1 MKNFPFQFIPDRRTR
16 SLLAFGS
23 LLTRILPFP
32 EKQKGNEGS
41 LENSGFMRST
51 NFHPSSEVN
60 NTAMLHTT
68 FTHKSLLAVLV
79 PALLT
84 ALSAGTLCAGQD
96 LTATSSAPASFT
108 LDVYA
113 LRGPSDTHATLYIGV
128 YPINSQTAAPAT
140 LKEVLTRVTNTGGAL
155 ESTHDYQSLPS
166 PGGMASI
173 DLGDVP
179 LLDTISVQ
187 VLVQTNQTVGTQVLQ
202 GQTAVTQ
209 FALNSRQVVVSDFHG
224 YGAQLNQN
232 LYGQISDNTYTNT
245 PPPDTVDVEAKV
257 KDMDPGLCRLFLS
270 SWAYPGGQNYNPTM
284 IASFYQVVQLAQ
296 AAGAQV
302 EINWVS
308 ITHPPNVTDQ
318 QEETYIDSD
327 MQTFADTVNDLVK
340 NHGITAIKYLAIQ
353 NEPSTVKWLNA
364 EKPEFPLYK
373 YAYQQLENDLDR
385 YGIRGQFKYMGD
397 GLVLNSVEKEW
408 YDYMSTEMNDLL
420 DGWSEHIYWDYFD
433 PGKITSRLQGIV
445 AMVQAEKDAGRPT
458 KPIFVT
464 EYGVRGVK
472 TYNGVALKDP
482 DPYKNGTLTA
492 TAAGD
497 YINADGTLTPINE
510 TNVAAWEQAQMNLEA
525 VNDGFAGLSK
535 WDFYRAQYDFSY
547 QDFSLIGYL
556 SNPSEGQ
563 DQWPL
568 RPAYYMEWLMAHTAG
583 QHSQV
588 LGQHGS
594 ADALLFT
601 PFRGPSGDLT
611 LFGLNSEYP
620 ATSAASISVGD
631 LPANTTFNVLV
642 WNSDGSGKVTSLG
655 TVNSGP
661 NGFVSFSAPVQGLT
675 ALTTEAVPSLP

>member
-1 MKNFPFQFIPDRRTR
+1 
-16 SLLAFGS
+16 
-23 LLTRILPFP
+23 
-32 EKQKGNEGS
+32 
-41 LENSGFMRST
+41 
-51 NFHPSSEVN
+51 
-60 NTAMLHTT
+60 MLHTA
-68 FTHKSLLAVLV
+68 FTRKPLVALLLAL
-79 PALLT
+79 PTGIFA
-84 ALSAGTLCAGQD
+84 SSLCTGQD
-96 LTATSSAPASFT
+96 LTTTSSAPASFT

-113 LRGPSDTHATLYIGV
+113 LRAPSDTHATLYIGV
-128 YPINSQTAAPAT
+128 YPISPQIAPPVT
-140 LKEVLTRVTNTGGAL
+140 LKDVLTRVTNTQGVL
-155 ESTHDYQSLPS
+155 ESTHDLQYVSS

-187 VLVQTNQTVGTQVLQ
+187 VTVQTGQTMNTQVLQ

-209 FALNSRQVVVSDFHG
+209 FALNPRQVVVSDFHG
-224 YGAQLNQN
+224 YGAQMNQN
-232 LYGQISDNTYTNT
+232 LYGQISNATYTNT
-245 PPPDTVDVEAKV
+245 PPEDTVNVEAKV
-257 KDMDPGLCRLFLS
+257 KDMDPGLCRIFLS

-284 IASFYQVVQLAQ
+284 IQSFYQVVELAQ

-318 QEETYIDSD
+318 QEEGYIDSD
-327 MQTFADTVNDLVK
+327 MQKFADTVNDLVK

-364 EKPEFPLYK
+364 DKPEFPLYK
-373 YAYQQLENDLDR
+373 YAYQQLENDLGQ
-385 YGIRGQFKYMGD
+385 YGIRDQFKYMGD
-397 GLVLNSVEKEW
+397 GLVLNSVEKDW

-433 PGKITSRLQGIV
+433 PGKITSRLQGIL
-445 AMVQAEKDAGRPT
+445 ALVQAEKDAGNPT
-458 KPIFVT
+458 KPLFVT

-472 TYNGVALKDP
+472 SYNGVAIKDP
-482 DPYKNGTLTA
+482 DPYKNGALGA

-497 YINADGTLTPINE
+497 YINPDGTLTPVSE
-510 TNVAAWEQAQMNLEA
+510 TNVAAWEQAQMNMEA
-525 VNDGFAGLSK
+525 VNGGFAGLSK

-556 SNPSEGQ
+556 FNPQEGQ

-594 ADALLFT
+594 AGTLLFT
-601 PFRGPSGDLT
+601 PFRSPSGDLT

-620 ATSAASISVGD
+620 AASAASISVGD

-675 ALTTEAVPSLP
+675 ALTTAAAPSLP